1 MPVTGGN
8 VIPQSVDDVS
18 KSYINMVDEQMYK
31 IVDYTVMRLVGRL
44 SNSLWTWKN
53 CIIIR
58 DSYKRINIVEKQF

>member
-1 MPVTGGN
+1 MLAMKHL
-8 VIPQSVDDVS
+8 SVLRH
-18 KSYINMVDEQMYK
+18 
-31 IVDYTVMRLVGRL
+31 TVMRLVGRL

>member
-1 MPVTGGN
+1 MFLQEHG
-8 VIPQSVDDVS
+8 QSYTIRMRTNIMLAMKHLSVLRH
-18 KSYINMVDEQMYK
+18 
-31 IVDYTVMRLVGRL
+31 TVMRLVGRL